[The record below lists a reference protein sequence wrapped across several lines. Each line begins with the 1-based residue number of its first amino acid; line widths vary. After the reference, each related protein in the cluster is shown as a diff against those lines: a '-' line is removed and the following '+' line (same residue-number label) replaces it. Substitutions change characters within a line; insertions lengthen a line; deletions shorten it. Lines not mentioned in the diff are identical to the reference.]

1 MAGRLTASFRKQ
13 HTPSVSV
20 SADLELESGDG
31 RIMVLFG
38 PSGSGKTTILR
49 CLAGLDRPQHGFI
62 RFDDETWCDAAA
74 GIHVAPQRRRLGYVS
89 QEYGLFPH
97 LTVEQNIH
105 FGMPD
110 SVDAGRRI
118 ADVLE
123 TVRLGNMA
131 KRMPTALSGGE
142 RQRVALAR
150 VLARQPRLILLDE
163 PLAALDLPLRDPMR
177 RELRA
182 FLRSIDVPS
191 LIVTHDRVDA
201 LTIGDRM
208 AVLSGGAICQTG
220 TIQEVFSRPVDVHV
234 AAAVG
239 VETVLPGEVV
249 ADTDGLLTVRVGD
262 ADIRAVPGDGAS
274 GTVFVCIRAEDV
286 MLETSVRDG
295 VSARNHWTGDIVSV
309 QQEGAVVRVSVNCG
323 FALTA
328 LLTRPAY
335 DELQLAPGRPVTAV
349 VKATAVHLIAR

>member
-13 HTPSVSV
+13 HTPSVSI

-62 RFDDETWCDAAA
+62 RFDDETWCDAEA

-97 LTVEQNIH
+97 LTVEQNIR

-110 SVDAGRRI
+110 SVDADRRI
-118 ADVLE
+118 ADILE
-123 TVRLGNMA
+123 TVRLGSMA
-131 KRMPTALSGGE
+131 TRVPSALSGGE

-208 AVLSGGAICQTG
+208 AVLSGGAILQIG
-220 TIQEVFSRPVDVHV
+220 SIDEVFSRPVDVDV

-249 ADTDGLLTVRVGD
+249 ADADGLLVVRVGD
-262 ADIRAVPGDGAS
+262 ADIRAVRGDGTTGS
-274 GTVFVCIRAEDV
+274 VFVCMRAEDV
-286 MLETSVRDG
+286 MLETSARDG
-295 VSARNHWTGDIVSV
+295 ASARNRWPGDIISV
-309 QQEGAVVRVSVNCG
+309 QHEGAVVRVGVNCG

-335 DELQLAPGRPVTAV
+335 DELQLAPGKPVTAV